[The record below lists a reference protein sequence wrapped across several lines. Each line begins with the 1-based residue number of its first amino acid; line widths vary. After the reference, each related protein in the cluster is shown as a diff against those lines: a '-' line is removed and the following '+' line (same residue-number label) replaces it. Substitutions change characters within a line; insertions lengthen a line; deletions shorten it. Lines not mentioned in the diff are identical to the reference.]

1 MVIVS
6 EFTNTGYA
14 DKEFYVEILTNILLF
29 LLGWCLAVFIMRIS
43 RAVGDYACKK
53 CNKKNS

>member
-14 DKEFYVEILTNILLF
+14 DKGIYVEILTKILLF

-43 RAVGDYACKK
+43 GKFGNYVCMK
-53 CNKKNS
+53 CNKK